1 MADNGPP
8 FNEFSAF
15 RFGCTSN
22 DRKPQ
27 HSARE
32 PFNNIAEG
40 TPNHEP

>member
-15 RFGCTSN
+15 RFHRTSN

-27 HSARE
+27 HSVRE
-32 PFNNIAEG
+32 QFNNIAEG
-40 TPNHEP
+40 TPNYEP